1 MQAEERTAFAADRS
15 LLSDGSIHVAV
26 RGVIDEGSSCELLD
40 VLIQGIAPRRT
51 VIVDLTDVTYA
62 DDTGMAALA
71 LADRIACLH
80 DSELQVLGCTGEAE
94 QLLAEL
100 RTSLVDPTGPER

>member
-1 MQAEERTAFAADRS
+1 MLT
-15 LLSDGSIHVAV
+15 DGSVHVAV
-26 RGVIDEGSSCELLD
+26 RGVVDAGSSCELLD

-62 DDTGMAALA
+62 DETGMAALA
-71 LADRIACLH
+71 VADRIAWLH
-80 DSELQVLGCTGEAE
+80 DSELRVLGCTGEAE

-100 RTSLVDPTGPER
+100 RTSLVDPTGLER